1 LLENGNE
8 TGSAG
13 AFPFDDISPDG
24 PRFLMIKENE
34 QTEEASAPTQ
44 LIIVLNWFEELKRLE
59 LTGE

>member
-1 LLENGNE
+1 MLENGNE

-13 AFPFDDISPDG
+13 AFPFYEIFPDG
-24 PRFLMIKENE
+24 RRFLMIKENE

>member
-1 LLENGNE
+1 MEMKPAQPEHFHL
-8 TGSAG
+8 TTS
-13 AFPFDDISPDG
+13 PPDG
-24 PRFLMIKENE
+24 RRFLMIKENE